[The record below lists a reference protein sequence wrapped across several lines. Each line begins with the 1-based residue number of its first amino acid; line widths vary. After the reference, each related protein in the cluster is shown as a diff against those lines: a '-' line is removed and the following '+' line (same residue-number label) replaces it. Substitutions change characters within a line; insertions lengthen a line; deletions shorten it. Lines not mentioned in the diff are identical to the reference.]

1 MGCGA
6 SRGDSTATLSR
17 RAQGAADWAALASYK
32 DELPEEDDAGV
43 VVGEEKHLEAAG
55 DSR

>member
-17 RAQGAADWAALASYK
+17 RAQEAADWAALASYK
-32 DELPEEDDAGV
+32 DELPEEDAAGV